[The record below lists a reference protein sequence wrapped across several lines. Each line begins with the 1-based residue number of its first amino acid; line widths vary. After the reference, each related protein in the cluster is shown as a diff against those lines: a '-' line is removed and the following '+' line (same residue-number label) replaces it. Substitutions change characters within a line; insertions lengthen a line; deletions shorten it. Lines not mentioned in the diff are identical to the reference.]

1 MKTELFWVP
10 TPFPGRLAVA
20 PRPRGG
26 DWLDDEMK
34 AWRAAGVDVIV
45 SLLTPDEVA
54 EFELGREAEAA
65 AAQGMHY
72 LTLPVADRDVPAS
85 RPAFRELVGEVTREL
100 AAGRRVVAHCRQGI
114 GRAGLVAAGVLIA
127 AGIDPEAAV
136 ARLTAARGRPVPET
150 PEQRRWLDAFANETE
165 TLTAAGTNGD
175 APKDH
180 KG

>member
-20 PRPRGG
+20 PRLRGG

-34 AWRAAGVDVIV
+34 TWRGAGIDAVV
-45 SLLTPDEVA
+45 SLLAPDEVA

-72 LTLPVADRDVPAS
+72 LALPVVDRGVPAS
-85 RPAFRELVGEVTREL
+85 RSAFRELVDAITREL
-100 AAGRRVVAHCRQGI
+100 VAGHRAVVHCRQGI

-136 ARLTAARGRPVPET
+136 ARLAAARGRTVPET
-150 PEQRRWLDAFANETE
+150 PEQRRWLDEFANETE
-165 TLTAAGTNGD
+165 TLTVGNPGG
-175 APKDH
+175 APEGH